1 MYVVEAKSGTKKEAK
16 KLAAELML
24 KSINSD
30 PISRNILDL
39 KPAQS
44 ALKKNKKKGTKS
56 VKISIKDFQE
66 TCSPPQP
73 SEKIEQPDSPNIT
86 TPISPVSE
94 EVVVPETLN
103 FSSNFAEFEAYCKA
117 HNHNFNH
124 QTYPRK
130 TGDVLV
136 ILHVMLQGGKKI
148 TLHGLG
154 KTNEDAIELAAT
166 KALNE
171 LKK

>member
-1 MYVVEAKSGTKKEAK
+1 
-16 KLAAELML
+16 ML

-56 VKISIKDFQE
+56 VKIFQE
-66 TCSPPQP
+66 SESPPQIA
-73 SEKIEQPDSPNIT
+73 EKIDQPESPKIT

-103 FSSNFAEFEAYCKA
+103 FSSYFAEFEAYCKT